1 MTPPSPVRRIVV
13 PVVAIAA
20 AVAIGG
26 AVGWAAGLRSGDPV
40 TVSSARPIHAVSPSV
55 PVFVPYSPDVE
66 YPALQTHLTFVTRSI
81 GEKPYLWRYA
91 VPEGWVSTDL
101 GINEI
106 RWAPAEAP
114 AGGYFLRVK
123 LISSHLTPTQM
134 VQQKHDALNA
144 CCQDVTVIQQQWN
157 TLGVTYRAPTS
168 NTKRWDVFRWLTS
181 AGSDE
186 AEFEMSVGG
195 RSIDDPGLEDLM
207 TRVSA
212 SVRKV
217 G

>member
-1 MTPPSPVRRIVV
+1 VTQPFPGRRIGAPVLAVV
-13 PVVAIAA
+13 A
-20 AVAIGG
+20 AVAVGG
-26 AVGWAAGLRSGDPV
+26 AAGWAAGLRSGDPV
-40 TVSSARPIHAVSPSV
+40 TVGSARPIHAVSPSV
-55 PVFVPYSPDVE
+55 PVFVPYSPDVQ
-66 YPALQTHLTFVTRSI
+66 YPALQTHLAFVTRTI
-81 GEKPYLWRYA
+81 GEHPYLWRYA
-91 VPEGWVSTDL
+91 VPKGWVSSGL

-106 RWAPAEAP
+106 RWAPPGES

-134 VQQKHDALNA
+134 VQQKYDALNA
-144 CCQDVTVIQQQWN
+144 CCQDVTTVQQQWN
-157 TLGVTYRAPTS
+157 TLGVTYRAPAS
-168 NTKRWDVFRWLTS
+168 NTRRWDVFRWLTA

-195 RSIDDPGLEDLM
+195 RSVDDPGLEDLM

>member
-1 MTPPSPVRRIVV
+1 VTQSSRVRRLGA
-13 PVVAIAA
+13 PVLGVLVAM
-20 AVAIGG
+20 AVGG
-26 AVGWAAGLRSGDPV
+26 AAGWAAGLRSGDPV
-40 TVSSARPIHAVSPSV
+40 TVDSARPIPAVSPSV

-66 YPALQTHLTFVTRSI
+66 YPALQTHLAFVTRTI
-81 GEKPYLWRYA
+81 GEHPNLWRYA
-91 VPEGWVSTDL
+91 VPKGWVSTGI

-106 RWAPAEAP
+106 RWAPPGEP

-123 LISSHLTPTQM
+123 LISSHVTPTEM
-134 VQQKHDALNA
+134 VRQKYAALTA
-144 CCQDVTVIQQQWN
+144 CCQDVTPVQQQWN
-157 TLGVTYRAPTS
+157 TLGVTYRAPAS
-168 NTKRWDVFRWLTS
+168 NTKRWDVFRWLTA

-195 RSIDDPGLEDLM
+195 RSVDDPGLEDLM

-212 SVRKV
+212 SVTKV

>member
-1 MTPPSPVRRIVV
+1 MTQPSLLRRFGA
-13 PVVAIAA
+13 PLLAVVASV
-20 AVAIGG
+20 AVGG

-40 TVSSARPIHAVSPSV
+40 VVASVRPIHAVSPSV

-66 YPALQTHLTFVTRSI
+66 YPALQTHLSFVTRTI

-91 VPEGWVSTDL
+91 VPKGWVPTNL

-106 RWAPAEAP
+106 RWAPAGEP

-134 VQQKHDALNA
+134 VQQKYDALRA
-144 CCQDVTVIQQQWN
+144 CCQDVTLIQQQWN
-157 TLGVTYRAPTS
+157 TLGVTYR
-168 NTKRWDVFRWLTS
+168 
-181 AGSDE
+181 

-212 SVRKV
+212 SVRKS

>member
-1 MTPPSPVRRIVV
+1 MTQPSPVRRIVV

-40 TVSSARPIHAVSPSV
+40 TVSSARPIQAVSPSV
-55 PVFVPYSPDVE
+55 PVFVPYSPDVR
-66 YPALQTHLTFVTRSI
+66 YPALQTHLAFVMRTI

-91 VPEGWVSTDL
+91 VPQGWVSTNL

-106 RWAPAEAP
+106 RWAPAGEP

-134 VQQKHDALNA
+134 VQQKYDALNA
-144 CCQDVTVIQQQWN
+144 CCQDVTPIQQQWN

-168 NTKRWDVFRWLTS
+168 NTKRWDVFRWLTP
-181 AGSDE
+181 AGSDQ

>member
-1 MTPPSPVRRIVV
+1 MTPPSPVRRIGV
-13 PVVAIAA
+13 PLLAVVVAVV
-20 AVAIGG
+20 VAG
-26 AVGWAAGLRSGDPV
+26 AAGWTLGQRAGDPD
-40 TVSSARPIHAVSPSV
+40 TVSSIAPIPAVSPSV
-55 PVFVPYSPDVE
+55 PFFVPYSPDSE
-66 YPALQTHLTFVTRSI
+66 YPALQTHLTFVTRAI
-81 GEKPYLWRYA
+81 GAKPYRWKYA
-91 VPEGWVSTDL
+91 VPKGWVSTDL
-101 GINEI
+101 GINEV
-106 RWAPAEAP
+106 RWEPAGQP

-134 VQQKHDALNA
+134 VQQKYDALNA
-144 CCQDVTVIQQQWN
+144 CCQDVTPIQQQWN

-168 NTKRWDVFRWLTS
+168 NTKRWDVFRWLTA

-212 SVRKV
+212 SVRKLD
-217 G
+217 